1 MEIKKKLENEK
12 NIDLQCYRNNVGDI
26 FFTNIMRC
34 RPHILIK
41 KNKKFVCKKINGI
54 SLEIGCYIIEK
65 HNKFIKKIENK

>member
-26 FFTNIMRC
+26 FITNIMRC

-41 KNKKFVCKKINGI
+41 KNRKFVCKKN
-54 SLEIGCYIIEK
+54 K
-65 HNKFIKKIENK
+65 WNKFKNRVLYN